1 MIMFLALIALIVV
14 VIGLMVYQTIM
25 DDKIKKLNE
34 KVDKLSSQ
42 ILEIQNNN

>member
-1 MIMFLALIALIVV
+1 MIMFLALIALIVI